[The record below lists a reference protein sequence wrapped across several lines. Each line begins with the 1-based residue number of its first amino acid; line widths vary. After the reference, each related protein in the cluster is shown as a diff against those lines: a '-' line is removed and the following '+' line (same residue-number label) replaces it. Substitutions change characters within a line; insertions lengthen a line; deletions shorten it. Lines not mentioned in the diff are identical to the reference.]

1 MGDVMGVRPEADP
14 STCEVPPYPMH
25 ADSSSTASIAQPA
38 NMQAEDENGDIPAW
52 KIYPPPPPPH
62 WHWKQATEGQAPKLE
77 HRDSDAPGP
86 ATGAAPSGE
95 RGVSTDDSTD
105 TTGSGPAN
113 GPYKTAGKPDM
124 YVFNK
129 DECEIPGKDAR
140 WTFELDDEGV
150 FQVYAA
156 KAAPAA
162 GDKAGDAQGQ
172 GQAPG
177 KGKREKLARIP
188 DLREYFTDLDYLL
201 GVCSDGPAK
210 SFAFRRLK
218 YLASKWS
225 LYCLL
230 NEYQELADMKAVPHR

>member
-1 MGDVMGVRPEADP
+1 MHTDQSAQGGP
-14 STCEVPPYPMH
+14 SQ
-25 ADSSSTASIAQPA
+25 SQPDG
-38 NMQAEDENGDIPAW
+38 EEGKELPAW

-62 WHWKQATEGQAPKLE
+62 WHWKPSSEGQAPKLE
-77 HRDSDAPGP
+77 HRDSDAAAAGENAQPGNQ
-86 ATGAAPSGE
+86 G
-95 RGVSTDDSTD
+95 STTDSND
-105 TTGSGPAN
+105 TAGSGPAN

-129 DECEIPGKDAR
+129 DDCQIPAKDTR

-150 FQVYAA
+150 YQVYAR
-156 KAAPAA
+156 KADADDANAA
-162 GDKAGDAQGQ
+162 VGEAAEANAGKA
-172 GQAPG
+172 

-201 GVCSDGPAK
+201 NVCSDGPAK

-230 NEYQELADMKAVPHR
+230 NEYQELADMKAVPHRYAHHP